1 MRALRRGAMVNVGG
15 VTVRSVETATEGGE
29 RLLISHERA
38 AALKLANQ
46 RAAAGARGA
55 IALEGRF
62 GRAEALAIADP
73 ALDLATPLKG
83 PFRATAAPQA
93 AAAAIEL
100 ARRAELLPALFWDA
114 GVAQTSVTA
123 DEVAAYDSAAQLV
136 EVGRARLPVTAGGTG
151 ELIAFRSGGGG
162 PEHLALILGKPVLS
176 EPVLT
181 RVHSSCLTGDVFGSL
196 RCDCGP
202 QLHAAIHELSGG
214 GILLY
219 LQQEGRG
226 IGLVNKLRAYQ
237 LQDQGWDTLD
247 ANTRVGLPVEARD
260 FRIASAMLSALGVR
274 AVRLLTN
281 NPEKVAALERAG
293 VTVTEHVP
301 LAVGA
306 GPENARY
313 LETKRDRAGHWLP
326 SLAQAPSES
335 SIGEGDRPNGDEG
348 AAG

>member
-1 MRALRRGAMVNVGG
+1 VTPAELAVRALRRGAAVDVCGMS
-15 VTVRSVETATEGGE
+15 VRSVETSAAGGA

-38 AALKLANQ
+38 TALKLANQ
-46 RAAAGARGA
+46 RAAAGEGGA
-55 IALEGRF
+55 VALEGPF
-62 GRAEALAIADP
+62 SRAEALAVADP

-83 PFRATAAPQA
+83 PFRAATAPQA
-93 AAAAIEL
+93 ATAAIEL
-100 ARRAELLPALFWDA
+100 ARRAELLPALFWDEGGA
-114 GVAQTSVTA
+114 DMSVTA
-123 DEVAAYDSAAQLV
+123 EEIAAYDAAAQLAQ
-136 EVGRARLPVTAGGTG
+136 VGRARLPVAGGGTG

-162 PEHLALILGKPVLS
+162 PEHLALILGHPVLS

-202 QLHAAIHELSGG
+202 QLDAAIEALSGG

-247 ANTRVGLPVEARD
+247 ANLRVGLPAEARD
-260 FRIASAMLSALGVR
+260 FRIAAAMLAALGVR

-281 NPEKVAALERAG
+281 NPEKVAALEAAG

-306 GPENARY
+306 GPENERY

-326 SLAQAPSES
+326 RSY
-335 SIGEGDRPNGDEG
+335 
-348 AAG
+348 